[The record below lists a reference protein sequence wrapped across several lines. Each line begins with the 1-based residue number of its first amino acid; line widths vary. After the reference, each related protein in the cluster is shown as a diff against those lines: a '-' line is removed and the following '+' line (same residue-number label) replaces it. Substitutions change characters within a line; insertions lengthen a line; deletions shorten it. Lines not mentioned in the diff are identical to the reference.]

1 LGVIAYNESDVDL
14 MARLMRAEA
23 EDQGQLGELLVG
35 NVGVNRVIADC
46 LDFKDVRTVS
56 QMVYQSPGGFEATQY
71 SYFYQRAREQEKRLA
86 RKTLKGLK
94 TIPPSIPCTTINH
107 LKARHVVP
115 SGLVSITSEDLRII
129 ASIQQQPLLVHR
141 YTKAKHR
148 HLKAFLIWAS

>member
-23 EDQGQLGELLVG
+23 EDQGNLGELLVG

-56 QMVYQSPGGFEATQY
+56 QMVFQSPGGFEAVQY

-94 TIPPSIPCTTINH
+94 YHPAEYSLYYYKPPEGTACRAQWFGQYNVGRFKDHCFYITT
-107 LKARHVVP
+107 ASTCP
-115 SGLVSITSEDLRII
+115 SL
-129 ASIQQQPLLVHR
+129 
-141 YTKAKHR
+141 Y
-148 HLKAFLIWAS
+148 